1 MRNILLICMML
12 LALSVKALAQENNIV
27 VKGVVTDTNK
37 EPMIGVNVSI
47 AEMPGLGAITDING
61 RFSVKMQLIINSY
74 FHISDMIKWKCW

>member
-1 MRNILLICMML
+1 MML

-47 AEMPGLGAITDING
+47 AEMPGLGAITDL
-61 RFSVKMQLIINSY
+61 SLI
-74 FHISDMIKWKCW
+74 HI

>member
-47 AEMPGLGAITDING
+47 AEMPDLALSQTLMADFLLKC
-61 RFSVKMQLIINSY
+61 RLIINSY